1 LTATETRP
9 TQAGFDATA
18 FVRPVV
24 RAVPSYV
31 PAKAPAQPPKR
42 IVKLD
47 MNESPYGP
55 SPKARA
61 ALASFAETNR
71 YPDFGAAA
79 VREALSGYT
88 GAPVEQIVCGAGLDD
103 VLNTFAHLII
113 DPGDEVVVSE
123 PTFGV
128 YRHLVTVHGGRV
140 VDAPLTPD
148 FALDADRVLG
158 SVGERIKLIIVCTP
172 NNPTGNVL
180 DPAAVERI
188 VAEAPCLVAIDEA
201 YAEFAGATH
210 LPLMDRFPNVVIL
223 RTMSKFAG
231 MAGMRVGYGI
241 FPAAL
246 MPHMQGVIPPF
257 HNVTLASTAAVVAS
271 LQDLPFLNQV
281 VARIVA
287 DREALA
293 NNLREL
299 PGVQPL
305 PSATNFIL
313 VRLPVADAAPV
324 VHELAR
330 RGILVRHF
338 GRPELGI
345 RDCLRVTVGTTGEN
359 ELFLSELAD
368 ILNAGGVDS

>member
-1 LTATETRP
+1 LTATQAPPTR
-9 TQAGFDATA
+9 TDFDATT

-31 PAKAPAQPPKR
+31 PAKAPAEPPKR

-61 ALASFAETNR
+61 ALAAFTETNR
-71 YPDFGAAA
+71 YPDFGATA

-103 VLNTFAHLII
+103 VLNTFAHLIL
-113 DPGDEVVVSE
+113 DPGDEVVISE

-158 SVGERIKLIIVCTP
+158 SIGERAKLVIICTP
-172 NNPTGNVL
+172 NNPTGNRL

-201 YAEFAGATH
+201 YTEFAGATH

-241 FPAAL
+241 FPASL
-246 MPHMQGVIPPF
+246 MPYLHGVIPPF
-257 HNVTLASTAAVVAS
+257 QNVTLASTASVVAS
-271 LQDLPFLNQV
+271 LQDLPYLNQV

-293 NNLREL
+293 GNLREL
-299 PGVQPL
+299 PGVRPL

-324 VHELAR
+324 VQELAR

-345 RDCLRVTVGTTGEN
+345 QDCLRVTVGTTEEN
-359 ELFLSELAD
+359 ELFSSELSD
-368 ILNAGGVDS
+368 ILSAGGVAS